1 MICYC
6 FSMNAQT
13 PLTDAT
19 FAQAITDILAQDPN
33 GDHNLAPY
41 GKIQDWDVSQVTD
54 MSEAFKGK
62 SSFNGDISSWDVSN
76 VTNMKSMFE
85 NATAF
90 NQDINSW
97 VVSRLLLWNICL
109 LVLLLSIK
117 ILVLGM

>member
-1 MICYC
+1 
-6 FSMNAQT
+6 MNAQT

-33 GDHNLAPY
+33 GDYNLAPY

-76 VTNMKSMFE
+76 VTNMNKY
-85 NATAF
+85 
-90 NQDINSW
+90 
-97 VVSRLLLWNICL
+97 V
-109 LVLLLSIK
+109 
-117 ILVLGM
+117 